1 MTESSNISE
10 DAKKG
15 PKAGSMNSEEVAV
28 GTLDLTSLSN
38 ADVVAKFQRN
48 AKDTG
53 SPEVQVALLTKR
65 LATLTK
71 HFGGNPKDHHSRRGM
86 MNIISQRKRML
97 AYLRG
102 EDVARYRNTIAAL
115 GLRK

>member
-1 MTESSNISE
+1 MTESSNVSE
-10 DAKKG
+10 VSKKG
-15 PKAGSMNSEEVAV
+15 PRSGTLNADDVAV
-28 GTLDLTSLSN
+28 GPLDLTTLSN
-38 ADVVAKFQRN
+38 AEVVAKFQRN
-48 AKDTG
+48 SQDTG

>member
-1 MTESSNISE
+1 MTESSNAVE
-10 DAKKG
+10 G
-15 PKAGSMNSEEVAV
+15 QEQTKAGSFSSEDVGV
-28 GTLDLTSLSN
+28 GTLDLVGLDTS
-38 ADVVAKFQRN
+38 DVVKKFQRN
-48 AKDTG
+48 SQDTG
-53 SPEVQVALLTKR
+53 SPEVQIALLTKR

-102 EDVARYRNTIAAL
+102 EDIARYRSTISAL